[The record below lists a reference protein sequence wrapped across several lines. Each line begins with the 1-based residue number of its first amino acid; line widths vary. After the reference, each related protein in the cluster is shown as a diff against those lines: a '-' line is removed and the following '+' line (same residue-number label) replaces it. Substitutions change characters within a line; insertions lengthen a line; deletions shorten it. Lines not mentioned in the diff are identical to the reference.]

1 MLISVKERESEMIAS
16 TLLLLSVAALLG
28 QMTWTRARSRA
39 SLQPV
44 RVRVSATRRPR

>member
-1 MLISVKERESEMIAS
+1 MIAS

-28 QMTWTRARSRA
+28 QLTWTRARA

-44 RVRVSATRRPR
+44 RVRANRTRYPR